1 MKKILVILFT
11 IGAITAS
18 SQTVNPYLPDTL
30 KPQQI
35 NGMTLVFNEE
45 FNNTG
50 KPNSANW
57 SYEGG
62 FVRNSELQWYQ
73 SDNANCSGGRLLIE
87 GRRANFP
94 NPKYVAGST
103 DWRTNRQTVNYTSSC
118 IHSRGKKSW
127 LFGRFEIRARIDTTK
142 GAWPAIWTLGNTKDW
157 PSCGEIDIMEFYRI
171 NDIQTLLANVAWGTA
186 TAWQAKWDSY
196 TRPLSQILAVDAH
209 WPEKYH
215 VWRMDWTSESI
226 KLYVDNEPYNMTLL
240 SQTINADGSNPFLQ
254 PQYMMLNLALG
265 SGGGDPSKSVFPLE
279 YEVDYFR
286 VYQNKTTD
294 LNNQIVNESEPYIVY
309 PINNKIVRF
318 QYPKAIDN
326 IPMKVSVYNV
336 SGVNVFSHN
345 FNNIEPQNELN
356 LSFLNSGI
364 YFIRFNGQHSKVCK
378 FILK

>member
-1 MKKILVILFT
+1 MKTAFVLLFSL
-11 IGAITAS
+11 AVVAS
-18 SQTVNPYLPDTL
+18 SAQTVSPYLPDTL

-35 NGMTLVFNEE
+35 NGMTLVFNDE
-45 FNNTG
+45 FNTVG
-50 KPNSANW
+50 KPSSANW

-73 SDNANCSGGRLLIE
+73 SDNANCTGGRLLIE

-94 NPKYVAGST
+94 NPKYVAGSS

-127 LFGRFEIRARIDTTK
+127 LFGRFEIRARIDTSK

-171 NDIQTLLANVAWGTA
+171 NNIPTLLANFAWGTA

-196 TRPLSQILAVDAH
+196 TRPLSQLLAQDPK
-209 WPEKYH
+209 WPEKFH
-215 VWRMDWTSESI
+215 VWRMDWTNESI

-254 PQYMMLNLALG
+254 PQYFMLNLALG

-279 YEVDYFR
+279 FEVDYVR
-286 VYQNKTTD
+286 VYQKVTTA
-294 LNNQIVNESEPYIVY
+294 VNEQIAEEIEPNIVY
-309 PINNKIVRF
+309 PIVNKIVKF
-318 QYPKAIDN
+318 N
-326 IPMKVSVYNV
+326 CSENSGSIPLKVSVYNV
-336 SGVNVFSHN
+336 SGMNVFTQN
-345 FNNIEPQNELN
+345 FYKNEIPNELN
-356 LSFLNSGI
+356 LSALNTGV
-364 YFIRFNGQHSKVCK
+364 YFIHFNSKSTKVYK
-378 FILK
+378 VILK

>member
-1 MKKILVILFT
+1 MKKLLILLFSLT
-11 IGAITAS
+11 EIALSA
-18 SQTVNPYLPDTL
+18 QTVNPYLPDTL

-62 FVRNSELQWYQ
+62 FVRNNELQWYQ

-127 LFGRFEIRARIDTTK
+127 LFGRFEIRARIDTSK

-171 NDIQTLLANVAWGTA
+171 NNVQTLLANVAWGTA

-215 VWRMDWTSESI
+215 VWRMDWTNESI
-226 KLYVDNEPYNMTLL
+226 KLYVDNEPYNMTSL

-254 PQYMMLNLALG
+254 PQYFMLNLALG
-265 SGGGDPSKSVFPLE
+265 SGGGDPSTSLFPLE
-279 YEVDYFR
+279 FEVDYVR
-286 VYQNKTTD
+286 VYQTTPTA
-294 LNNQIVNESEPYIVY
+294 LTENSFRQSEYTYSIK
-309 PINNKIVRF
+309 NKILSLDVEDIS
-318 QYPKAIDN
+318 QPIQLA
-326 IPMKVSVYNV
+326 VYNL
-336 SGVNVFSHN
+336 SGICVFSQK
-345 FNNIEPQNELN
+345 IQNLKNEID
-356 LSFLNSGI
+356 LSKLKSGI
-364 YFIRFNGQHSKVCK
+364 YFIQCKGRYSQNEK
-378 FILK
+378 FILN